1 MRVGTFFGCILGVL
15 FVLNLKAFITSIR
28 YRKKAKLS
36 NKRYLDV
43 LLQNNKSLIYIK
55 VISLLHLEWLLE
67 SRLMVALRYVLCVAI
82 MLICVVLT
90 VVLVLIY
97 YSGYQELFD
106 MRW

>member
-1 MRVGTFFGCILGVL
+1 MRIGTFFGGVLGVL
-15 FVLNLKAFITSIR
+15 FVLSLRAFVTSIK
-28 YRKKAKLS
+28 YRKEAKAS

-43 LLQNNKSLIYIK
+43 LIQNKKGLIYVKIA
-55 VISLLHLEWLLE
+55 SLLHLEWLLE
-67 SRLMVALRYVLCVAI
+67 SRLIIALRYILCVAI

-90 VVLVLIY
+90 IVLVIIY

>member
-1 MRVGTFFGCILGVL
+1 MRIGTFFGGVLGVL
-15 FVLNLKAFITSIR
+15 FVLSLRAFVTSIK
-28 YRKKAKLS
+28 YRKEARVS

-43 LLQNNKSLIYIK
+43 LIQNKKGLIYVKIA
-55 VISLLHLEWLLE
+55 SLLHLEWLLE
-67 SRLMVALRYVLCVAI
+67 SRLMIALRYILCVAI

-90 VVLVLIY
+90 VVLVIIY